1 MGQLVEFRYP
11 LTRLADRPLP
21 NLLEVPIDAFEW
33 FCFQGIRE
41 VFDEVFPIVS
51 NDENYEL
58 HFNDFD
64 IVLPAITPRECF
76 DKDSSYN
83 ATLRG
88 VFSFH
93 NNKTGEIK
101 EQEVFICELPFMTK
115 NGTFIINGVER
126 VVVNQL
132 VRAPGVYFTKGEKR
146 TSNENAHMVKLIPYR
161 GAWLRYEYDVKTA
174 SYQVRMDS
182 PRRVL
187 KIPMMDYLRALGFTV
202 NEDTNRIELI
212 PEMTEQYGLDEKV
225 WPQPWVEI
233 EDGLKGT
240 LHRDTARN
248 MREAQIEIWRKLH
261 PTDPFSDEVL
271 ANMLPSRFFD
281 YKRYDLQRVGRYML
295 NKKLG
300 IDVPGD
306 RTTLTVADMLE
317 AFKALYQLQEH
328 SRGRLDDIDHLNLE
342 NRRVEHVGEQLVGQ
356 FRKGLLRVERIVRER
371 MMLPEAEK
379 ESPKTLINT
388 RPIIG
393 VVKEFFGSSQMSQF
407 MDNTN
412 PLTSLT
418 HKRRFSALGPK
429 GLTREAARFDFR
441 DVHHSHYGR
450 ICPIESPEGPNIG
463 LISSLASYARV
474 NDYGF
479 IETPYFKVENGRI
492 DTDNMLWLSAD
503 QELDYAI
510 APSTTKHDKDG
521 KITEKS
527 LFVRRRGNFEQ
538 VADDEVQYTEIS
550 PNQFLSV
557 TTALI
562 PFLEHD
568 DANRALMGSNMQ
580 RQAVPLLYPDSA
592 IVGTGIERKLAED
605 AGGLEIS
612 PFTGEVTYVDSR
624 HVTLRKGVVFDK
636 GTFEVLDFPNLEKI
650 EGEEVLNK
658 SKFDY
663 IFEPPTLQNELYRK
677 LPFNQRGFLRLRKTR
692 DYEETISLRKFQR
705 SNQGTLINQRIV
717 VRKGY
722 PVIKGDLLADSSSTH
737 NGEMSLGQ
745 NVLVGLMS
753 WRGYNFED
761 AILVSERLIKRNF
774 YTSIHIEKH
783 ECEARQTKLGPEKI
797 TREITGLNEEYIER
811 NLDERGIIR
820 VGAEVKSGDVLV
832 GKITPKGESDLTGE
846 EKLIRAVFG
855 DKGKGFK
862 NTPLKLPHGED
873 GVVLSTAYFSRE
885 LGHELPHNVVEMAR
899 VHSAKKRTLQVGD
912 KMAGRHGNKGVV
924 SNILPEEDMPFLPD
938 GTPLDI
944 ILNPLGVPSRMNIG
958 QVLETHL
965 GLAASQ
971 ISMDDEKVIYQIMD
985 EKEAEHRYEHHRS
998 DLANPEDYIRFNR
1011 QPRPLKVKCPVFH
1024 SPSED
1029 RIRSMFQR
1037 LDLPLDGKTILYDG
1051 VTGERLKERVMVGV
1065 MYFMKLNH
1073 LVDDK
1078 IHARS
1083 TGSYA
1088 LITQQP
1094 LGGKAQFGGQRLGE
1108 MEVWALEGYGAAYLL
1123 KEMLTVKSD
1132 DVVGRN
1138 NTYKAIVDGRVIP
1151 EPGIP
1156 ESFYVMVNE
1165 LKSLGLDVTVIH
1177 KGEELKRSIFDTEN
1191 TFALRGDEVLDQ

>member
-1 MGQLVEFRYP
+1 MGHLIETRYALDP
-11 LTRLADRPLP
+11 QDVRPLP
-21 NLLEVPIDAFEW
+21 NLLEVPITAFEW
-33 FCFQGIRE
+33 FCFNGIRE
-41 VFDEVFPIVS
+41 VFDEVFPIIS

-58 HFNDFD
+58 HFNDYE
-64 IVLPAITPRECF
+64 IVLPSLSMRQCF
-76 DKDSSYN
+76 DSDASYN

-88 VFSFH
+88 IFSFH

-101 EQEVFICELPFMTK
+101 EQEVFICELPFLTR

-132 VRAPGVYFTKGEKR
+132 VRAPGVYFIKGEKR
-146 TSNENAHMVKLIPYR
+146 TANENAHMVKLIPYR

-187 KIPMMDYLRALGFTV
+187 KIPMMDFLKALGFV
-202 NEDTNRIELI
+202 VDREKEKIFLPDELWEEYGLTRDMWPE
-212 PEMTEQYGLDEKV
+212 PEMKLIEGLE
-225 WPQPWVEI
+225 
-233 EDGLKGT
+233 GT
-240 LHRDTARN
+240 LQRDTCTG
-248 MREAQIEIWRKLH
+248 MRDAQIEIWRKLH
-261 PTDPFSDEVL
+261 PTDPYSDDVL
-271 ANMLPSRFFD
+271 SKMLPSRFFD
-281 YKRYDLQRVGRYML
+281 TKRYDLARVGRYIL
-295 NKKLG
+295 NKKLDLA
-300 IDVPGD
+300 IPPE

-317 AFKALYQLQEH
+317 AFRKLFLLQDYN
-328 SRGRLDDIDHLNLE
+328 RGQMDDIDHLNLE
-342 NRRVEHVGEQLVGQ
+342 NRRVEHVGEQLVSQ
-356 FRKGLLRVERIVRER
+356 LRKGLLRVERIVREK
-371 MMLPEAEK
+371 MMLPDAEK

-393 VVKEFFGSSQMSQF
+393 VIKEFFGSSQMSQF
-407 MDNTN
+407 MNNTN

-463 LISSLASYARV
+463 LISSLSAFARV
-474 NDYGF
+474 NEYGF
-479 IETPYFKVENGRI
+479 IETPYYKVEGARI
-492 DTDNMLWLSAD
+492 TNDLVYLSAD
-503 QELDYAI
+503 QELDFAI
-510 APSTTKHDKDG
+510 APSTTERDTSG
-521 KITEKS
+521 NITEGV
-527 LFVRRRGNFEQ
+527 LFVRRQGNFEQ
-538 VADDEVQYTEIS
+538 VARDEVEYVEIS
-550 PNQFLSV
+550 PNQFISV
-557 TTALI
+557 TTSLI

-580 RQAVPLLYPDSA
+580 RQAVPLLHPISP

-612 PFTGEVTYVDSR
+612 PFCGEVTYVDSR
-624 HVTLRKGVVFDK
+624 RITLRKGIVYDIQT
-636 GTFEVLDFPNLEKI
+636 GEILDLPNLEKI
-650 EGEEVLNK
+650 EGEEVLNA

-663 IFEPPTLQNELYRK
+663 LFSPPQAQQVLTRK
-677 LPFNQRGFLRLRKTR
+677 LPFEDRAFRKLKKSN
-692 DYEETISLRKFQR
+692 EHVETIWLRKFQR
-705 SNQGTLINQRIV
+705 SNQGTLINQRVV
-717 VRKGY
+717 VRQGY
-722 PVIKGDLLADSSSTH
+722 PVVKGDLLADSASTEL
-737 NGEMSLGQ
+737 GELALGQ
-745 NVLVGLMS
+745 NCLVGFMS
-753 WRGYNFED
+753 WRGYNYED
-761 AILVSERLIKRNF
+761 AILVSEGLLKDNRF
-774 YTSIHIEKH
+774 TSIHIEKH

-797 TREITGLNEEYIER
+797 TREITGLHEEYIER
-811 NLDERGIIR
+811 NLDEKGIIR

-862 NTPLKLPHGED
+862 NTPLKVPHGED
-873 GVVLSTAYFSRE
+873 GVIIATSYFSRDK
-885 LGHELPHNVVEMAR
+885 GHELPHNVVEMAR
-899 VHSAKKRTLQVGD
+899 VFVVKRRHLQVGD

-924 SNILPEEDMPFLPD
+924 SNILPQEDMPFLPD
-938 GTPLDI
+938 GTSLDI

-965 GLAASQ
+965 GLACSQ
-971 ISMDDEKVIYQIMD
+971 IDIDDEDLIHKIHKDTNIPVYPKYKMD
-985 EKEAEHRYEHHRS
+985 LSKEGAT
-998 DLANPEDYIRFNR
+998 IRFNR
-1011 QPRPLKVKCPVFH
+1011 KKRPLKVMCPVFM

-1029 RIRSMFQR
+1029 KIRKMFER
-1037 LDLPLDGKTILYDG
+1037 VELPLDGKTVLFDG
-1051 VTGERLKERVMVGV
+1051 VTGDRFKERVMVGV
-1065 MYFMKLNH
+1065 MYMLKLDH

-1138 NTYKAIVDGRVIP
+1138 NTYKAIVDGRIIP

-1165 LKSLGLDVTVIH
+1165 LKSLGLNVTVIH
-1177 KGEELKRSIFDTEN
+1177 RGEEIKQSLLDGSTLAVTGDSILEH
-1191 TFALRGDEVLDQ
+1191 

>member
-1 MGQLVEFRYP
+1 MGQLIETRYQ
-11 LTRLADRPLP
+11 LDGREARPLP
-21 NLLEVPIDAFEW
+21 NLLEVPIRAFEW

-41 VFDEVFPIVS
+41 VFDEVFPVVS

-58 HFNDFD
+58 HFNDYE
-64 IVLPAITPRECF
+64 IVLPSLTVRECF
-76 DKDSSYN
+76 DKDASYN
-83 ATLRG
+83 ATVRG
-88 VFSFH
+88 IFSFH

-101 EQEVFICELPFMTK
+101 EQEVFICELPFMTR
-115 NGTFIINGVER
+115 NGTFVINGVER

-146 TSNENAHMVKLIPYR
+146 TANENAHMVKLIPYR

-187 KIPMMDYLRALGFTV
+187 KIPITDFLKALGFIIDRD
-202 NEDTNRIELI
+202 EGRIYLPDELFEGYGLT
-212 PEMTEQYGLDEKV
+212 PEMWPDAEMKIEEGLE
-225 WPQPWVEI
+225 
-233 EDGLKGT
+233 GT
-240 LHRDTARN
+240 LQRDTCTG
-248 MREAQIEIWRKLH
+248 MKDAQIEIWRKLH
-261 PTDPFSDEVL
+261 PTDPHSNEVL
-271 ANMLPSRFFD
+271 QSMLPSRFFD
-281 YKRYDLQRVGRYML
+281 PKRYDLARVGRYIL
-295 NKKLG
+295 NKKLNLS
-300 IDVPGD
+300 IPPE
-306 RTTLTVADMLE
+306 RTTLTVADMLQ
-317 AFKALYQLQEH
+317 AFKHLFWLQQLN
-328 SRGRLDDIDHLNLE
+328 RGHRDDIDHLNLE
-342 NRRVEHVGEQLVGQ
+342 NRRVEHVGEQLVNQ
-356 FRKGLLRVERIVRER
+356 LRKGLLRVERIIKEK

-463 LISSLASYARV
+463 LISSLSSFAKI
-474 NDYGF
+474 NEYGF
-479 IETPYFKVENGRI
+479 IETPYFKVEGSRI
-492 DTDNMLWLSAD
+492 TDEIVYLSAD
-503 QELDYAI
+503 QELERAI
-510 APSTTKHDKDG
+510 GPSTTLREDDG
-521 KITEKS
+521 TIAEPV
-527 LFVRRRGNFEQ
+527 LFVRRFGNFEQ
-538 VADDEVQYTEIS
+538 VARDDVDYVEVA
-550 PNQFLSV
+550 PNQFISV
-557 TTALI
+557 TTSLI

-580 RQAVPLLYPDSA
+580 RQAVPLLYPNSPV
-592 IVGTGIERKLAED
+592 VGTGIERKLAED

-612 PFTGEVTYVDSR
+612 PFCGEVTYVDSR
-624 HVTLRKGVVFDK
+624 RITLRKGIVYDK
-636 GTFEVLDFPNLEKI
+636 HTGEILDLPNMEKI
-650 EGEEVLNK
+650 EGEEVLNQ

-663 IFEPPTLQNELYRK
+663 IFTPPQAQHELVRRVLFEDRAFRK
-677 LPFNQRGFLRLRKTR
+677 LRRSN
-692 DYEETISLRKFQR
+692 EHVETIWLRKFQR
-705 SNQGTLINQRIV
+705 SNQGTLINQRLA
-717 VRKGY
+717 VRQGY
-722 PVIKGDLLADSSSTH
+722 PVVKGDLLADSASTDV
-737 NGEMSLGQ
+737 GELALGQ
-745 NVLVGLMS
+745 NTLVAFMS
-753 WRGYNFED
+753 WRGYNYED
-761 AILVSERLIKRNF
+761 AILVSEGLIKRNAF
-774 YTSIHIEKH
+774 TSIHIEKH

-797 TREITGLNEEYIER
+797 TREITGLHEEYIER

-855 DKGKGFK
+855 DRGKGFK
-862 NTPLKLPHGED
+862 NTPLKVPHGQD
-873 GVVLSTAYFSRE
+873 GVIIATDYFSRDEGDE
-885 LGHELPHNVVEMAR
+885 LAHNVVEMAR
-899 VHSAKKRTLQVGD
+899 VYVVKRRHLQVGD

-938 GTPLDI
+938 GTPLQI
-944 ILNPLGVPSRMNIG
+944 VLNPLGVPSRMNIG

-965 GLAASQ
+965 GLACSQ
-971 ISMDDEKVIYQIMD
+971 IDMSETERIRAIAADTDVPVFPKYKQEVSESNSTIHFTAYQKML
-985 EKEAEHRYEHHRS
+985 R
-998 DLANPEDYIRFNR
+998 
-1011 QPRPLKVKCPVFH
+1011 VKCPVFL

-1029 RIRSMFQR
+1029 KIRKMFTQ
-1037 LDLPLDGKTILYDG
+1037 LDLPNDGKTLLFDG
-1051 VTGERLKERVMVGV
+1051 VSGEPFKERVMVGV
-1065 MYFMKLNH
+1065 MYMLKLNH

-1132 DVVGRN
+1132 DVLGRN
-1138 NTYKAIVDGRVIP
+1138 NTYKAIVDGRIIP

-1177 KGEELKRSIFDTEN
+1177 KGEELEQKLLSEQG
-1191 TFALRGDEVLDQ
+1191 ALAVRGEDILEY

>member
-1 MGQLVEFRYP
+1 MGQLIETRYA
-11 LTRLADRPLP
+11 LDRHEVRPLP
-21 NLLEVPIDAFEW
+21 NLLEVPIRAFEW
-33 FCFQGIRE
+33 FCFDGIRE

-51 NDENYEL
+51 NDENFEL
-58 HFNDFD
+58 HFNDYE
-64 IVLPAITPRECF
+64 IVLPSLTMRECF
-76 DKDSSYN
+76 DKDASYN

-88 VFSFH
+88 IFSFH

-101 EQEVFICELPFMTK
+101 EQEVFICELPFLTR

-146 TSNENAHMVKLIPYR
+146 TANENAHMVKLIPYR
-161 GAWLRYEYDVKTA
+161 GAWLRYEYDVKTS

-187 KIPMMDYLRALGFTV
+187 KIPMMDFLKALGFV
-202 NEDTNRIELI
+202 VDRDEGRIYLADEMWAEHGLT
-212 PEMTEQYGLDEKV
+212 PEMWPEPEFKFQEGLE
-225 WPQPWVEI
+225 
-233 EDGLKGT
+233 GT
-240 LHRDTARN
+240 LQRDTCTG
-248 MREAQIEIWRKLH
+248 MRDAQIEIWRKLH
-261 PTDPFSDEVL
+261 PTDPYSDEVL
-271 ANMLPSRFFD
+271 VNMLPSRFFD
-281 YKRYDLQRVGRYML
+281 TKRYDLARVGRYML

-300 IDVPGD
+300 LAVPAE

-317 AFKALYQLQEH
+317 AFKQLFNLQDLG
-328 SRGRLDDIDHLNLE
+328 RGQLDDIDHLNLE
-342 NRRVEHVGEQLVGQ
+342 NRRVEHVGEQLVSQ
-356 FRKGLLRVERIVRER
+356 LRKGLLRVERIVREK
-371 MMLPEAEK
+371 MMLPEADK

-393 VVKEFFGSSQMSQF
+393 VIKEFFGSSQMSQF

-463 LISSLASYARV
+463 LISSLSAFARV
-474 NDYGF
+474 NEYGF
-479 IETPYFKVENGRI
+479 IETPYFAVNKARVGEE
-492 DTDNMLWLSAD
+492 LVYLSAD
-503 QELDYAI
+503 QELDFAI
-510 APSTTKHDKDG
+510 APSTTQRDRRG
-521 KITEKS
+521 NIQEGV
-527 LFVRRRGNFEQ
+527 LFVRRQGNFEQ
-538 VADDEVQYTEIS
+538 VARDEVDYVEVS
-550 PNQFLSV
+550 PNQFISV
-557 TTALI
+557 TTSLI

-580 RQAVPLLYPDSA
+580 RQAVPLLYPDSP

-612 PFTGEVTYVDSR
+612 PFCGEVTYVDSR
-624 HVTLRKGVVFDK
+624 RITLRKGVVYDK
-636 GTFEVLDFPNLEKI
+636 QSGEILDLPNLEKI
-650 EGEEVLNK
+650 EGEEVLNA

-663 IFEPPTLQNELYRK
+663 LFSPPQAQQELVRK
-677 LPFNQRGFLRLRKTR
+677 LPFADRAFRKLKKSN
-692 DYEETISLRKFQR
+692 EHVETIWLRKFQR
-705 SNQGTLINQRIV
+705 SNQGTLINQRVV
-717 VRKGY
+717 VRQGY
-722 PVIKGDLLADSSSTH
+722 PVVKGDLLADSASTDR
-737 NGEMSLGQ
+737 GEMGLGQ
-745 NVLVGLMS
+745 NCLIGFMS
-753 WRGYNFED
+753 WRGYNYED
-761 AILVSERLIKRNF
+761 AILVSEGLLKDSRF
-774 YTSIHIEKH
+774 TSIHIEKH

-797 TREITGLNEEYIER
+797 TREITGLHEEYIER
-811 NLDERGIIR
+811 NLDDRGIIR

-862 NTPLKLPHGED
+862 NTPLKVPHGED
-873 GVVLSTAYFSRE
+873 GVIIATSYFSRE
-885 LGHELPHNVVEMAR
+885 QGQELPHNVVEMAR
-899 VHSAKKRTLQVGD
+899 VYVVKRRHLQVGD

-965 GLAASQ
+965 GLACSQ
-971 ISMDDEKVIYQIMD
+971 VDITDQKTVS
-985 EKEAEHRYEHHRS
+985 RLSS
-998 DLANPEDYIRFNR
+998 DRDIPAYPKHKQELESDSDTIAFARLRD
-1011 QPRPLKVKCPVFH
+1011 PLRVKCPVFM

-1029 RIRSMFQR
+1029 KIRKMFAT
-1037 LDLPLDGKTILYDG
+1037 LGLPLDGKTVLSDG
-1051 VTGERLKERVMVGV
+1051 VTGEPFKERVMVGM
-1065 MYFMKLNH
+1065 MYMLKLNH

-1138 NTYKAIVDGRVIP
+1138 NTYKAIVDGRIIP

-1177 KGEELKRSIFDTEN
+1177 KGEEIKQTLLLEQS
-1191 TFALRGDEVLDQ
+1191 ALAVTGDEILD